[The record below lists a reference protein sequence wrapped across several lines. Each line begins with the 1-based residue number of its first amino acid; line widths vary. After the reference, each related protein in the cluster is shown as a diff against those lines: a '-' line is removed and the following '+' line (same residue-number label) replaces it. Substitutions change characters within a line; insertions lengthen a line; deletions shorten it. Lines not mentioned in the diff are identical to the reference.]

1 MEVPKTLTETLIE
14 ALKILSV
21 DIQSE
26 DGVANSAIAEAAQ
39 RLEELHLENIALKN
53 DLHQPELCNER
64 YNRLVVECNEWEEL
78 CDDMYDF
85 YDTPPSIEER
95 YFFLKKHYGE

>member
-21 DIQSE
+21 DVQSE

-39 RLEELHLENIALKN
+39 RLEELYLENIALK
-53 DLHQPELCNER
+53 HQPELCNKK
-64 YNRLVVECNEWEEL
+64 YNGLVVECNEWEEL
-78 CDDMYDF
+78 CDEMYDF
-85 YDTPPSIEER
+85 YDTPPKIEEK